1 MDIDFEWSAPPD
13 DIEPDI
19 LESKIRDDIENDRM
33 GHPCHSGKITVHFLS
48 TGPLEVRIKGKLVCR
63 CGKAFM
69 TFSSNDDGSSIN
81 LEAGDL
87 LGRIAERPSR
97 EGR

>member
-1 MDIDFEWSAPPD
+1 MNIDFVWSTPTTTVQRD
-13 DIEPDI
+13 V

-33 GHPCHSGKITVHFLS
+33 GHPCHSGKITVHFLG
-48 TGPLEVRIKGKLVCR
+48 TDGLEVTIKGKVVCQ

-87 LGRIAERPSR
+87 LGRIAEQPSR